1 MQTSKQA
8 EADLGFAEAIALPL
22 LAILAFFIFRGI
34 AALLPLAVGGTA
46 IPATLLVLRLV
57 NTALP
62 LSGFAVNVVIGLG
75 LGLAIDY
82 SLFLVWRFREELQRT
97 GRHRTQRSGR
107 RWPRPAGRFCSARPR
122 SRQRWPA

>member
-1 MQTSKQA
+1 MQTNKQA

-57 NTALP
+57 NAGLP

-82 SLFLVWRFREELQRT
+82 SLFLVWRFREEPR
-97 GRHRTQRSGR
+97 RCRSWSAGKPPTSPTRER
-107 RWPRPAGRFCSARPR
+107 RSRPR
-122 SRQRWPA
+122 SRGAR